1 MEGISNIRPLFD
13 NVVIR
18 KDQIEET
25 SKTGIITGSS
35 NQPALIGLV
44 ISTGKDVEEEI
55 KPGDRIMYAPF
66 SDTGKEFGDYVVIA
80 QHDIL
85 GVIEEEKQ

>member
-44 ISTGKDVEEEI
+44 ISVGKDVEEEI

-85 GVIEEEKQ
+85 GVIEQEKQ

>member
-44 ISTGKDVEEEI
+44 ISVGKDVEEEI

>member
-1 MEGISNIRPLFD
+1 MEGINNIRPLFD

-44 ISTGKDVEEEI
+44 ISVGKDVEEEI

-85 GVIEEEKQ
+85 GVIEK